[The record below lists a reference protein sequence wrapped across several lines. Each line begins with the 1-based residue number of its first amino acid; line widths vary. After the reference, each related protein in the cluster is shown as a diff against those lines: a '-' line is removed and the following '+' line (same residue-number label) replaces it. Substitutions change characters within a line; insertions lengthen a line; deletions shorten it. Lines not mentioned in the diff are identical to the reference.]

1 MAKRFVLADYL
12 YAHRGLWTGHEAP
25 ENTHA
30 AFDAAAKHGLGMEFD
45 IRPASG
51 GDPVIHHDETLER
64 MASRPDR
71 VEDQSI
77 DVLRNV
83 QIAGAYK
90 LPSFGSLLASWR
102 HDLPLLTEM
111 KIDGQTD
118 PQEFGRKTGEM
129 LQTYPG
135 LAAAMSFSEQ
145 AVRALPKD
153 VMRGQLIGPSHKIGR
168 ERFNEILERALADHI
183 DYVAINITDVDGIRA
198 DVPDDYPIVCW
209 TVRTLDEVRIAV
221 HENVAIIFEHLD
233 PALVSAYALP

>member
-71 VEDQSI
+71 IEDQSI

-83 QIAGAYK
+83 QIAGAHN
-90 LPSFGSLLASWR
+90 LPSFESLLASWH

-118 PQEFGRKTGEM
+118 P
-129 LQTYPG
+129 
-135 LAAAMSFSEQ
+135 
-145 AVRALPKD
+145 
-153 VMRGQLIGPSHKIGR
+153 
-168 ERFNEILERALADHI
+168 
-183 DYVAINITDVDGIRA
+183 
-198 DVPDDYPIVCW
+198 
-209 TVRTLDEVRIAV
+209 
-221 HENVAIIFEHLD
+221 
-233 PALVSAYALP
+233 